1 MTAVLVNLTQV
12 LNQSP
17 QVGAL
22 AGGQLAAEEAA
33 RREAQAEVSQ
43 RLREV
48 LTSTVPAMDESRAVT
63 AVDPKDRREGRRLR
77 LRKAARKAGS
87 LPPPHDR
94 PGTEAAPGP
103 FDPRP
108 VVDVRI

>member
-1 MTAVLVNLTQV
+1 MTAVTVNLTQV

-33 RREAQAEVSQ
+33 RREAQAEASQ

-48 LTSTVPAMDESRAVT
+48 LASTVPAMDEARSVT
-63 AVDPKDRREGRRLR
+63 AVDPKERREGRRF
-77 LRKAARKAGS
+77 RKAARRAGS
-87 LPPPHDR
+87 PPPPNDR

-103 FDPRP
+103 FDLRP
-108 VVDVRI
+108 VVDLRI